1 MGKLNSF
8 RDVVQ
13 DLFYYEIYKD
23 LSFYIEDNPSEIG
36 CSSYDV
42 ECPDEASLDFF
53 EVKRVNDKK
62 APEDRLVFDMIVS
75 ADLVIGETVKR
86 NIETDAVEQWFKI
99 SYSAVLEDGISNF
112 TV

>member
-13 DLFYYEIYKD
+13 DLFYNKIFEE
-23 LSFYIEDNPSEIG
+23 LSSHIEENPSEID

-53 EVKRVNDKK
+53 EVKRVNIKK
-62 APEDRLVFDMIVS
+62 APDDRLDFD
-75 ADLVIGETVKR
+75 E
-86 NIETDAVEQWFKI
+86 
-99 SYSAVLEDGISNF
+99 
-112 TV
+112 